1 MERVRAVR
9 IYDGEK
15 LDTTNFSSE
24 KYIEI
29 NSCGVQNVSLDF
41 SVTIREKGRADYHL
55 LLISMGCCEVFYKGE
70 SYILQSGDM
79 VVYPPRES
87 QKYIFSPQTTSLFCH
102 FTGSAAH
109 DILNDYGISFGVI
122 RNLQS
127 GAAVYEKF
135 MELIRSK
142 NGDISKNKANRSFF
156 ELLNVLSEEMSVPK
170 EKNRI
175 GVDAAVDYIH
185 VNYNK
190 HITLDSLASVSGYS
204 KSRFSKLFFNETGST
219 PIEYINVL
227 RLENARRML
236 LSSRLSIGEVAEA
249 CGFGDQLYFCRLFKK
264 KYQISPSVC
273 REGCDF
279 VTKSEK

>member
-1 MERVRAVR
+1 MR

-15 LDTTNFSSE
+15 LDTTNFISD
-24 KYIEI
+24 KYFEI

-41 SVTIREKGRADYHL
+41 SVTIREKGRVDYHL
-55 LLISMGCCEVFYKGE
+55 LFISKGCCEVFYRGE

-79 VVYPPRES
+79 VVYPPGES

-127 GAAVYEKF
+127 GASVYEKF

-142 NGDISKNKANRSFF
+142 NGDISKNKSNRSFF
-156 ELLNVLSEEMSVPK
+156 ELLNALSEEISVPK
-170 EKNRI
+170 GKNRV
-175 GVDAAVDYIH
+175 GVDAAIDYIH

-236 LSSRLSIGEVAEA
+236 LTSRLSIGEIAEA

-264 KYQISPSVC
+264 KYQSSPSTYRKGFDMSVN
-273 REGCDF
+273 
-279 VTKSEK
+279 SL